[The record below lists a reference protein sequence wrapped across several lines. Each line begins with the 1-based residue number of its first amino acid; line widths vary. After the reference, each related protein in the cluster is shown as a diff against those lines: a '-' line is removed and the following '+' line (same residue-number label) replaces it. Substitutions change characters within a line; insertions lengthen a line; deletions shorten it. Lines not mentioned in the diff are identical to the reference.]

1 MLSGLLALFLIAPWD
16 TIVDEGI
23 NLGNEFRIL
32 TTEPSYSA
40 HGEVF
45 SNAGSNNEIDVAVHK
60 RNMQTEAE
68 LGITIKQFYITDP
81 AKTLIN
87 NELAEINT
95 ADLVIMEL
103 SGGFSEIIAS
113 DASVFLDLSEQSTL
127 DLNSPW
133 YNLDCTEDLSI
144 KGHVYAVTGAG
155 LFSSVDSVY
164 VIAYDK
170 EAERHML
177 ELGALDT
184 PLAEIARSGN
194 WTLSLLGK
202 LARNS
207 LSLGYSQT
215 ELGNNAAFAL
225 CVGAGAKS
233 FTKNEDDVPYIT
245 ATSFDFAQI
254 CREIF
259 DLNAA
264 FGTPLEIPQKFPDDP
279 ETPLPSEDEFISN
292 YSHPAF
298 TVMTLGEYMT
308 CDDSRHGLLPMP
320 KRNNV
325 QESYISPV
333 DMSGARAAGVLSSSR
348 DTELALRVLDT
359 LFEISQ
365 ETVVSAYFASIS
377 AKDENFAF
385 LSESITGVQAFDIGD
400 MFGWGDI
407 SGAVGQITSSDNFT
421 SFEKIIG
428 ERAAVS
434 EFSMSVILGRL
445 PDKLVKNEEQ

>member
-1 MLSGLLALFLIAPWD
+1 MILAPWD
-16 TIVDEGI
+16 AIGSDDGI
-23 NLGNEFRIL
+23 HFGNEFRIL

-45 SNAGSNNEIDVAVHK
+45 SNSGSNNEIDVAVHK

-81 AKTLIN
+81 AKTLLN

-113 DASVFLDLSEQSTL
+113 DASVFLDLSEQTTL
-127 DLNSPW
+127 DLSAPW
-133 YNLDCTEDLSI
+133 YNHDCTEDLSI

-170 EAERHML
+170 EAERQL
-177 ELGALDT
+177 LVSGALDM
-184 PLAEIARSGN
+184 PLSKIAQNGN

-207 LSLGYSQT
+207 LSLGYAQT
-215 ELGNNAAFAL
+215 ELGDNAAFAL

-233 FTKNEDDVPYIT
+233 FTKSEEDVPYIT
-245 ATSFDFAQI
+245 ATSFDFAQL

-264 FGTPLEIPQKFPDDP
+264 LDMPLEIPQKFPDDP
-279 ETPLPSEDEFISN
+279 ETPMLSEEEFIANSSN
-292 YSHPAF
+292 SAF
-298 TVMTLGEYMT
+298 KVMTLGEYMT

-320 KRNNV
+320 KRNNI

-333 DMSGARAAGVLSSSR
+333 DMSRSRAAGVLSSSR

-365 ETVVSAYFASIS
+365 ETVVSAYFTSIS

-385 LSESITGVQAFDIGD
+385 LSDHITGVQAFDIGD

-407 SGAVGQITSSDNFT
+407 SGAVGEITSSDSFT
-421 SFEKIIG
+421 SFEKIIS

-445 PDKLVKNEEQ
+445 PDKPDKKD